1 MISYVTSM
9 YDMNNVWYGSD
20 YQGELWVDNM
30 PTNINGFICAVK
42 EETDNSGPCL
52 TQKPSSLP
60 TISPTVKPDISH
72 IEIGW
77 SYEYD
82 GFISRITPNHRSV
95 LGDGFKFHFPN
106 IQKVII
112 KTFTLHDL
120 WVVLEGFDLKKE
132 DLTDKKVLRCLELS
146 LGMGVSD
153 LNQKEQVQLDS
164 LIATII
170 IVIFYNTTIKNFP

>member
-82 GFISRITPNHRSV
+82 GFISRIAPNHRSV
-95 LGDGFKFHFPN
+95 LEDGSQRSSVGISP
-106 IQKVII
+106 
-112 KTFTLHDL
+112 
-120 WVVLEGFDLKKE
+120 
-132 DLTDKKVLRCLELS
+132 
-146 LGMGVSD
+146 
-153 LNQKEQVQLDS
+153 
-164 LIATII
+164 
-170 IVIFYNTTIKNFP
+170 